1 MANTLS
7 KFGVP
12 LGGGDGRGGQ
22 LQPKYKYRFRV
33 RVVNFGPIAG
43 GLEISQQVQSVTKP
57 SISHEPIQV
66 DAYNSRAHYAGKHTW
81 EPISLVLKDDMTN
94 QVSRLVGHQLQKQL
108 NHYEQTGFASGTNYK
123 FTTYIETMDGGND
136 TVVEQWVLEGCF
148 IENAQFSELDY
159 SDSSFQTTTL
169 SIRYDNATMSDGLM
183 TTVPEMINGINIG

>member
-22 LQPKYKYRFRV
+22 LQPNYKYRFRV
-33 RVVNFGPIAG
+33 RVINFGPVAG
-43 GLEISQQVQSVTKP
+43 GIEITQQVQTVSKP
-57 SISHEPIQV
+57 TLSHEPITV
-66 DAYNSRAHYAGKHTW
+66 DAYNSRANYAGKHTW

-94 QVSRLVGHQLQKQL
+94 KVSRLVGHQMQKQL
-108 NHYEQTGFASGTNYK
+108 NHFEQTAFAAGVNYK
-123 FTTYIETMDGGND
+123 FTMYIETMDGGND

-148 IENAQFSELDY
+148 VESAQFSDLDY

-169 SIRYDNATMSDGLM
+169 QIRYDNATMSDGLM